1 MYDPMNQIVPA
12 EDNDADASDQHIHYS
27 SHTIED
33 VGADVEDV
41 SAVSLYVSPPE
52 ISVQDSSQL
61 TLSFRGQVYVFDAVT
76 PDKAVSCFL
85 LFPLFFLKSLSL
97 LRLN

>member
-1 MYDPMNQIVPA
+1 MYDPVNQIVPA
-12 EDNDADASDQHIHYS
+12 EDNDASDQHIHYS

-33 VGADVEDV
+33 VGAVVEHV
-41 SAVSLYVSPPE
+41 SADSLYVPPPE
-52 ISVQDSSQL
+52 ISIHDSSQL

-85 LFPLFFLKSLSL
+85 LFSLIFI
-97 LRLN
+97 